1 MIFSKVTNKLIANE
15 KCLLIKI
22 GVEMKKWLL
31 GLALAVSLPALAAV
45 PTDASIKALLQITD
59 SKTMID
65 QSMGQ
70 IDQYMELGLQEVIK
84 DKEITPEM
92 QKQINIATGEMSGL
106 LKDEFSWQKFEPM
119 LIEIYRKSFSQ
130 SDIDGMLA
138 FYKTEAGQSV
148 VKKMPLVM
156 QNTMQLMQERM
167 QQVMPKMMRI
177 AEQSIEQPTVENKN
191 Q

>member
-1 MIFSKVTNKLIANE
+1 
-15 KCLLIKI
+15 
-22 GVEMKKWLL
+22 MKKWLL